1 MKPAY
6 LLGIG
11 LFAIVA
17 GGCRNHPADKRNTA
31 ADNLLIPNRLFES
44 TDTSLHWNN
53 GSLYF
58 QGQPYSGTVL
68 QRDSAEQI
76 ISRQS
81 YYQGKEEGWADWYY
95 TSGKINARRYFHL
108 GEKDSVH
115 IGWWE
120 TGKPRFEYHFRN
132 GQYEG
137 WFKEWYASGKPLKE
151 VYYEKGQEK
160 RGQGWRENGKLY
172 MSFEVRNGRM
182 YGQINPNLC
191 YSLQN
196 EQGEFIR
203 SVKE

>member
-31 ADNLLIPNRLFES
+31 ADNQLIPNQLVES

-81 YYQGKEEGWADWYY
+81 YYQGKEEGWAEWFY
-95 TSGKINARRYFHL
+95 SGSTLHK
-108 GEKDSVH
+108 K
-115 IGWWE
+115 
-120 TGKPRFEYHFRN
+120 
-132 GQYEG
+132 
-137 WFKEWYASGKPLKE
+137 
-151 VYYEKGQEK
+151 QE
-160 RGQGWRENGKLY
+160 
-172 MSFEVRNGRM
+172 
-182 YGQINPNLC
+182 
-191 YSLQN
+191 
-196 EQGEFIR
+196 
-203 SVKE
+203 

>member
-17 GGCRNHPADKRNTA
+17 GGCRNHPSDKRNTA
-31 ADNLLIPNRLFES
+31 ADSQLIPNQLVES
-44 TDTSLHWNN
+44 TDTSFQWNN

-68 QRDSAEQI
+68 QRDSAEHL

-81 YYQGKEEGWADWYY
+81 YYQGKEEGWTEWYY

-115 IGWWE
+115 MGWWE

-151 VYYEKGQEK
+151 VYYENGQEK

-182 YGQINPNLC
+182 YGQVNPNLC

>member
-1 MKPAY
+1 MMPAY
-6 LLGIG
+6 LFGIG

-17 GGCRNHPADKRNTA
+17 VGCRNSPSDKRNTA
-31 ADNLLIPNRLFES
+31 ADNPLVPNRIVES
-44 TDTSLHWNN
+44 TNTSLHWNN

-58 QGQPYSGTVL
+58 QEQPYSGTVL
-68 QRDSAEQI
+68 QRDSSEHLL
-76 ISRQS
+76 SRQS
-81 YYQGKEEGWADWYY
+81 YYQGKEEGWTEWYY

-115 IGWWE
+115 TGWWE
-120 TGKPRFEYHFRN
+120 NGKPRFEYHFRN

-160 RGQGWRENGKLY
+160 RGHGWRENGKLY